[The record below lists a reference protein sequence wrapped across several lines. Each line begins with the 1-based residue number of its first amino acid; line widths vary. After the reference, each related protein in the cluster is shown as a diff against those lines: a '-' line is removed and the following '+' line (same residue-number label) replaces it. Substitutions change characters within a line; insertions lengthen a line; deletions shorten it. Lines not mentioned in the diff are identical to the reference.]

1 MKTARD
7 NMNITTDNTRLT
19 LSFYKHGEVNM
30 YLHNDTG
37 GGIIQSWT
45 VAPANLFR
53 AIVLTMT
60 WPTFM
65 ISDYYNPSSLFL
77 QYLADYPLE
86 ARPAINQAAPR
97 WCWLGRFLVAGVAP

>member
-65 ISDYYNPSSLFL
+65 ISDYYRDMTLSRYQQNAPIRYYNHNTSEDGL
-77 QYLADYPLE
+77 LAGTD
-86 ARPAINQAAPR
+86 RKT
-97 WCWLGRFLVAGVAP
+97 